1 MVITKKKILKI
12 TVPIVAVLLV
22 VSILFLGSSAPK
34 ITASEIPKVS
44 KVENNRNWSEVKEG
58 IVELKNDRYTLSL
71 DTASTHFKI
80 TDKSTKSV
88 YKSVAATPDTEGE
101 NQSEIIIEYYDAN
114 CTLYKMN
121 SFKNSV
127 SNESAQVFKSDNAIK
142 VVYSIRKSKI
152 ILFVPKVLTKETFE
166 ELTGKLGSGERRR
179 LRFFYTL
186 YESGANDKETEEMK
200 SKYPAL
206 EDNSLYILN
215 DSATQTTFEEITS
228 YMNLAEYSREEYI
241 SKLKEL
247 GIEDDSSEN
256 MPAAFNIAVEY
267 KLEENGFKATILS
280 DEIESESKSYTLTDI
295 QLLPYFASVEK
306 ENNGWMLVPDGSG
319 AIIELSEKRDVNYT
333 QNIYGIDPAIE
344 QDRSSAVIQNAG
356 LPIFAMNS
364 TDKAFFAIIE
374 SAEAV
379 ATVNAQVYGTKFP
392 QSRIYANF
400 SCKAVDTSNAGAL
413 RRQNEL
419 NLYTKNYVSSDYSVY
434 YILSSGKTTYS
445 DMAKKCREYLIEK
458 GILGERNKA
467 YSPLFM
473 DVTGYETVDSSFMG
487 ISVDK
492 EIIFSDIKG
501 VNKALDTL
509 NKSGIN
515 DVSIRLRAYS
525 DGGIFSKAQNGLDI
539 NSEIGSLEDL
549 NTLANRLKDN
559 GGRLYLENSISTVF
573 EAGNG
578 FKKMT
583 HAVRGLKKTVVKG
596 IDYDLV
602 AGTVQEANFSYLMT
616 SPIFFKSL
624 TENFINS
631 FDKKSGPTSVYG
643 YSRSDYG
650 SKLWSDFKVGRQ
662 VDRCISIKLSDNAI
676 KTAKDKFASV
686 MTDGSNSYVLKNSDV
701 ILNMPLGSSKFSSES
716 YAIPFYQMVIH
727 GYTDFAGPAMNISQD
742 GKTSFL
748 QSLESGAAL
757 YFSVYTNKDVFLK
770 ETSIG
775 SFTYPTCFDDLK
787 DTIIDY
793 RKQFSNVFGDLY
805 DKTITEHIR
814 VTDKVRVTVYENGKA
829 IAVNYGNEDA
839 VYNGVTIPKNGYAVI
854 SEGGENYEK

>member
-22 VSILFLGSSAPK
+22 LAILLLSGSAPK
-34 ITASEIPKVS
+34 ITASEIPQVS
-44 KVENNRNWSEVKEG
+44 KNQNDENWTEVKDDM
-58 IVELKNDRYTLSL
+58 VELKNDRFTLSL
-71 DTASTHFKI
+71 DTATTHFKI

-88 YKSVAATPDTEGE
+88 YNSVASTPDTEGE

-114 CTLYKMN
+114 CTLYEMN

-127 SNESAQVFKSDNAIK
+127 SNESAKVFVSDNAIK

-166 ELTGKLGSGERRR
+166 ELTGKLESGARRR

-186 YESGANDKETEEMK
+186 YESSANDEATKEMK
-200 SKYPAL
+200 SKYSAL
-206 EDNSLYILN
+206 EKNSLYILN

-228 YMNLAEYSREEYI
+228 YMNKAGYTNEEYQ
-241 SKLKEL
+241 SKIKEL
-247 GIEDDSSEN
+247 GIKDDSSDN
-256 MPAAFNIAVEY
+256 MPAAFDVAVEY
-267 KLEENGFKATILS
+267 RLEENGFKATVLS
-280 DEIESESKSYTLTDI
+280 DEIKSQSNSYTLTDI
-295 QLLPYFASVEK
+295 HLLPYFSSVEK
-306 ENNGWMLVPDGSG
+306 DNNGWMLVPDGSG
-319 AIIELSEKRDVNYT
+319 AIIELSDKKDVNYT

-364 TDKAFFAIIE
+364 LDKSFFAIIDG
-374 SAEAV
+374 AEAV

-392 QSRIYANF
+392 QSRIYASFN
-400 SCKAVDTSNAGAL
+400 CKAVDTSNAGAL

-419 NLYTKNYVSSDYSVY
+419 NLYAKDYVSEDYSVY
-434 YILSSGKTTYS
+434 YILSSGDTTYS
-445 DMAKKCREYLIEK
+445 DMAEYCRDYFIK
-458 GILGERNKA
+458 TGILGEKNKA
-467 YSPLFM
+467 YSPLYM
-473 DVTGYETVDSSFMG
+473 DVTGYETVDSSIMG

-509 NKSGIN
+509 SKSGIN
-515 DVSIRLRAYS
+515 DVSVRLRAYS
-525 DGGIFSKAQNGLDI
+525 GGGIFSNVQNGLEIDSDI
-539 NSEIGSLEDL
+539 GKLTDL
-549 NTLANRLKDN
+549 NNLAKRLKDK
-559 GGRLYLENSISTVF
+559 GGHLYLENSISTVF
-573 EAGNG
+573 ETGNG

-596 IDYDLV
+596 LDYDLV

-616 SPIFFKSL
+616 SPIYFGSL
-624 TENFINS
+624 TDNFINS
-631 FDKKSGPTSVYG
+631 FDEKSGPTSIYG

-650 SKLWSDFKVGRQ
+650 SKLWSDFKEERQ
-662 VDRCISIKLSDNAI
+662 IDRTVSILLADNAV
-676 KTAKDKFASV
+676 KTAKEKFASV
-686 MTDGSNSYVLKNSDV
+686 MTDGSNSYALKNSDV
-701 ILNMPLGSSKFSSES
+701 ILNMPLGSSMFSSES
-716 YAIPFYQMVIH
+716 YAVPFYQMVIH

-742 GKTSFL
+742 GRTSFL
-748 QSLESGAAL
+748 QSVESGAAL
-757 YFSVYTNKDVFLK
+757 YFSVYTNSDVFLK

-814 VTDKVRVTVYENGKA
+814 ITDKVRLTVYENGKA

-839 VYNGVTIPKNGYAVI
+839 VYNGVTIPKNGYAIV